1 MQKFI
6 ISSQFR
12 DMIVFGFLWR
22 CLLHIDEKKKKW
34 LCSLLLFI
42 VITAVI
48 FFLVKNDY
56 GLYQATIGK
65 VTAVEDT
72 HVKTRTGFD
81 GTHEY
86 EEKYYEQTITA
97 KLMNG
102 IHKGKTVRLTNTY
115 AESTVYDT
123 KYKAGDDVFVESL
136 ESSSNDGPLIGKV
149 AGIKRDHYVVLVL
162 TLLFGLFLLIDGKK
176 GTLTI
181 FSLVLNM
188 IVFYYMLVLYNH
200 GTNIL
205 ALSIPMVIFFTAML
219 LFFMHGIS
227 EKTLLSF
234 VATMITVAVTTAI
247 AAIVMKFSEIDYT
260 FMDYLQQPF
269 DPVDAGYIFLSEL
282 LIGCLGAI
290 MDVVV
295 TVIMT
300 VNQMISNTPDLNI
313 KTLIKSCRNV
323 GDDVVGTMINIMFF
337 TNIAA
342 SLPFFILSMRN
353 GIAVLTIL
361 KYHVFFELARFLV
374 GSIGVVLSIPISGFL
389 AAYYYKQQRKA
400 KKC

>member
-300 VNQMISNTPDLNI
+300 VNQMISHTPNLNS

>member
-162 TLLFGLFLLIDGKK
+162 TLIFGLFLLIDGKK

-300 VNQMISNTPDLNI
+300 VNQMISHTPDLNS

>member
-1 MQKFI
+1 
-6 ISSQFR
+6 
-12 DMIVFGFLWR
+12 
-22 CLLHIDEKKKKW
+22 
-34 LCSLLLFI
+34 
-42 VITAVI
+42 
-48 FFLVKNDY
+48 
-56 GLYQATIGK
+56 
-65 VTAVEDT
+65 
-72 HVKTRTGFD
+72 
-81 GTHEY
+81 
-86 EEKYYEQTITA
+86 
-97 KLMNG
+97 MNG

-300 VNQMISNTPDLNI
+300 VNQMISHTPDLNS

>member
-6 ISSQFR
+6 NSSQWHG
-12 DMIVFGFLWR
+12 MILFGFLRR
-22 CLLHIDEKKKKW
+22 CLLNIDKKTKKRI
-34 LCSLLLFI
+34 CSILLFLLT
-42 VITAVI
+42 TAVI
-48 FFLVKNDY
+48 FFGVKNDY
-56 GLYQATIGK
+56 GLYSAQIGK
-65 VTAVEDT
+65 ITRVENSYT
-72 HVKTRTGFD
+72 HTKTGFD
-81 GTHEY
+81 GIHEY
-86 EEKYYEQTITA
+86 KEKYYDQQITA
-97 KLMNG
+97 QLKNG
-102 IHKGKTVRLTNTY
+102 ENKGETVQLSNVCTS
-115 AESTVYDT
+115 STVYDT
-123 KYKAGDDVFVESL
+123 EYSVGNDIFIESI
-136 ESSSNDGPLIGKV
+136 EHGNDGFTGKI
-149 AGIKRDHYVVLVL
+149 AGLKRDHYIALVL
-162 TLLFGLFLLIDGKK
+162 TLLFGLFLLIGGKK

-188 IVFYYMLVLYNH
+188 IVFYYMLVLYNQ

-205 ALSIPMVIFFTAML
+205 VLSIPMVIFFTAML

-234 VATMITVAVTTAI
+234 AATMITVAVTTGI
-247 AAIVMKFSEIDYT
+247 AALVMRFSNIDYT

-300 VNQMISNTPDLNI
+300 VNQIVSHTPDLASRA
-313 KTLIKSCRNV
+313 LIKSCRNV

-361 KYHVFFELARFLV
+361 KYHVFFELSRFLV

-389 AAYYYKQQRKA
+389 ATYYYKHQRKA

>member
-219 LFFMHGIS
+219 LFFMLGIS

-300 VNQMISNTPDLNI
+300 VNQMISHTPDLNS

>member
-1 MQKFI
+1 MQNFI

-12 DMIVFGFLWR
+12 GMIVFGFLWR
-22 CLLHIDEKKKKW
+22 CLLYIEEKKKKW

-42 VITAVI
+42 LITVVIYG
-48 FFLVKNDY
+48 LVKNDY

-102 IHKGKTVRLTNTY
+102 VFKGKTVKMTNTY

-300 VNQMISNTPDLNI
+300 VNQMISHTPDLNS

>member
-1 MQKFI
+1 
-6 ISSQFR
+6 
-12 DMIVFGFLWR
+12 MIVFGFLWR

-300 VNQMISNTPDLNI
+300 VNQMISHTPDLNS

>member
-149 AGIKRDHYVVLVL
+149 AGIKRDHYGVLVL

-300 VNQMISNTPDLNI
+300 VNQMISHTPDLNS

>member
-102 IHKGKTVRLTNTY
+102 IHKGMTVRLTNTY

-300 VNQMISNTPDLNI
+300 VNQMISHTPDLNS

>member
-102 IHKGKTVRLTNTY
+102 IHKGKTVRLNNNY

-300 VNQMISNTPDLNI
+300 VNQMISHTPDLNS

>member
-162 TLLFGLFLLIDGKK
+162 TLLFGLVLLIDGKK

-300 VNQMISNTPDLNI
+300 VNQMISHTPDLNS

>member
-1 MQKFI
+1 MRI
-6 ISSQFR
+6 E
-12 DMIVFGFLWR
+12 D
-22 CLLHIDEKKKKW
+22 KKKK
-34 LCSLLLFI
+34 LLTGLLLFI

-56 GLYQATIGK
+56 SLYQKTIGK

-72 HVKTRTGFD
+72 LVKTRTGFD

-86 EEKYYEQTITA
+86 EENYYDQKITA

-102 IHKGKTVRLTNTY
+102 AFKGKTVKMTNTY

-123 KYKAGDDVFVESL
+123 KYNVGNDVFVESL
-136 ESSSNDGPLIGKV
+136 EGASGDGVLTGKA
-149 AGIKRDHYVVLVL
+149 AGVKRDHYVALVL

-200 GTNIL
+200 GVNIL
-205 ALSIPMVIFFTAML
+205 SLSIPMVIFFTAML
-219 LFFMHGIS
+219 LFFMHGPG
-227 EKTLLSF
+227 EKTVLSF
-234 VATMITVAVTTAI
+234 AATMIAVAATTGI
-247 AAIVMKFSEIDYT
+247 AAIVMRFSEIDYT

-295 TVIMT
+295 TVVMT
-300 VNQMISNTPDLNI
+300 INQMITHTPDLNS
-313 KTLIKSCRNV
+313 KALIKSCRNV
-323 GDDVVGTMINIMFF
+323 GDDVVGTMISIMFF

-361 KYHVFFELARFLV
+361 RYHVFFELARFLV

-389 AAYYYKQQRKA
+389 AAYYYKHRRKA
-400 KKC
+400 KTC

>member
-1 MQKFI
+1 M
-6 ISSQFR
+6 
-12 DMIVFGFLWR
+12 
-22 CLLHIDEKKKKW
+22 HIDEKKKKW

-300 VNQMISNTPDLNI
+300 VNQMISHTPDLNS

>member
-234 VATMITVAVTTAI
+234 VATMLTVAVTTAI

-300 VNQMISNTPDLNI
+300 VNQMISHTPDLNS

>member
-1 MQKFI
+1 MN
-6 ISSQFR
+6 
-12 DMIVFGFLWR
+12 
-22 CLLHIDEKKKKW
+22 IDDKKKK
-34 LCSLLLFI
+34 LICHLLLFI
-42 VITAVI
+42 LITVVI
-48 FFLVKNDY
+48 FTLVKNDY
-56 GLYQATIGK
+56 VLYEEAIGK
-65 VTAVEDT
+65 VTVVEDT
-72 HVKTRTGFD
+72 LAKTRTGFD

-86 EEKYYEQTITA
+86 EENYYDQKITA

-102 IHKGKTVRLTNTY
+102 SHKGKTVRLTNTY

-123 KYKAGDDVFVESL
+123 KYAVGNDVFVESL
-136 ESSSNDGPLIGKV
+136 EDTDSDGTLIGKV
-149 AGIKRDHYVVLVL
+149 AGVKRDHYVVLVL

-188 IVFYYMLVLYNH
+188 VVFYYMLVLYNH

-247 AAIVMKFSEIDYT
+247 AAIVMNFSEIDYT

-300 VNQMISNTPDLNI
+300 VNQMVTHTPDLSR

-361 KYHVFFELARFLV
+361 KYHVFFELSRFLV

-389 AAYYYKQQRKA
+389 AAYYYKHQRKA

>member
-1 MQKFI
+1 M
-6 ISSQFR
+6 
-12 DMIVFGFLWR
+12 
-22 CLLHIDEKKKKW
+22 
-34 LCSLLLFI
+34 
-42 VITAVI
+42 ITAVI

-219 LFFMHGIS
+219 LF
-227 EKTLLSF
+227 LC
-234 VATMITVAVTTAI
+234 TVSV
-247 AAIVMKFSEIDYT
+247 KKHCF
-260 FMDYLQQPF
+260 
-269 DPVDAGYIFLSEL
+269 FLSQL
-282 LIGCLGAI
+282 
-290 MDVVV
+290 
-295 TVIMT
+295 
-300 VNQMISNTPDLNI
+300 
-313 KTLIKSCRNV
+313 
-323 GDDVVGTMINIMFF
+323 
-337 TNIAA
+337 
-342 SLPFFILSMRN
+342 
-353 GIAVLTIL
+353 
-361 KYHVFFELARFLV
+361 
-374 GSIGVVLSIPISGFL
+374 
-389 AAYYYKQQRKA
+389 
-400 KKC
+400 

>member
-300 VNQMISNTPDLNI
+300 VNQMISHTPDLNS

>member
-1 MQKFI
+1 MDKKTKK
-6 ISSQFR
+6 
-12 DMIVFGFLWR
+12 MI
-22 CLLHIDEKKKKW
+22 
-34 LCSLLLFI
+34 CSVLLFFL
-42 VITAVI
+42 ITAVI
-48 FFLVKNDY
+48 FFLTKNDY
-56 GLYQATIGK
+56 ELYSQTIGK
-65 VTAVEDT
+65 VTAVNDT
-72 HVKTRTGFD
+72 LTKTKTGFD

-86 EEKYYEQTITA
+86 KEKYYNQEITVR
-97 KLMNG
+97 LMNG
-102 IHKGKTVRLTNTY
+102 NHQGKTAKLTNTY

-123 KYKAGDDVFVESL
+123 KYNVGNDIFVESL
-136 ESSSNDGPLIGKV
+136 ECASDSDTLTGKIS
-149 AGIKRDHYVVLVL
+149 GLKRDHYIALVL
-162 TLLFGLFLLIDGKK
+162 TLLFGLFLLIGGKK

-181 FSLVLNM
+181 FSLLLNM
-188 IVFYYMLVLYNH
+188 VVFYYMLVLYNQ
-200 GTNIL
+200 GINIL
-205 ALSIPMVIFFTAML
+205 LLSIPMVIFFTAML

-234 VATMITVAVTTAI
+234 AATMITVAVTTGI
-247 AAIVMKFSEIDYT
+247 ATLVIRFSSIDYT

-300 VNQMISNTPDLNI
+300 VNQIVSHTPDLASRA
-313 KTLIKSCRNV
+313 LIKSCRNV

-361 KYHVFFELARFLV
+361 KYHVFFELSRFLV

-389 AAYYYKQQRKA
+389 AAYYYKHKRKA

>member
-102 IHKGKTVRLTNTY
+102 AFKGKTVKMTNTY

-123 KYKAGDDVFVESL
+123 KYKAGDDVFAESL

-300 VNQMISNTPDLNI
+300 VNQMISHTPDLNS

>member
-1 MQKFI
+1 MYI
-6 ISSQFR
+6 E
-12 DMIVFGFLWR
+12 
-22 CLLHIDEKKKKW
+22 EKKKKW

-42 VITAVI
+42 LITVVIYG
-48 FFLVKNDY
+48 LVKNDY

-102 IHKGKTVRLTNTY
+102 VFKGKTVKMTNTY

-300 VNQMISNTPDLNI
+300 VNQMISHTPDLNS

>member
-136 ESSSNDGPLIGKV
+136 ESSSNDGPPIGKV

-300 VNQMISNTPDLNI
+300 VNQMISHTPDLNS

>member
-295 TVIMT
+295 TVIMS
-300 VNQMISNTPDLNI
+300 VNQMISHTPDLNS